1 MARILPGCITGA
13 LGGRGTP
20 EGVLAGVP
28 ILGGMIVGVAPLR
41 DGLTRR
47 IVCPG
52 AVSVTE
58 KQYNSGP
65 TTTSPSGGYGHNVEW
80 TCTFEDG
87 SRKVVPN
94 EQVALTGIS
103 ASFGLAAVCGGAV
116 VLPLA
121 LLGAVIGGRL
131 VKTRSWTMVHGLLSI
146 AYFPSFLLKAA
157 LSAGRIWNR
166 SPTTP

>member
-1 MARILPGCITGA
+1 MARILPGCILGA
-13 LGGRGTP
+13 PGGRGTP
-20 EGVLAGVP
+20 EGVLVAVP

-41 DGLTRR
+41 DGMTRR

-52 AVSVTE
+52 AASVSE

-94 EQVALTGIS
+94 EEVALTSIS
-103 ASFGLAAVCGGAV
+103 ASFGLAAGCGGAV
-116 VLPLA
+116 VLLLA
-121 LLGAVIGGRL
+121 LLGAAIGGRL
-131 VKTRSWTMVHGLLSI
+131 VKPG
-146 AYFPSFLLKAA
+146 P
-157 LSAGRIWNR
+157 
-166 SPTTP
+166 